1 MGSRPSGGGS
11 RSSSGGSSHGHFG
24 GRR

>member
-11 RSSSGGSSHGHFG
+11 RSSGGGSSHGHFG